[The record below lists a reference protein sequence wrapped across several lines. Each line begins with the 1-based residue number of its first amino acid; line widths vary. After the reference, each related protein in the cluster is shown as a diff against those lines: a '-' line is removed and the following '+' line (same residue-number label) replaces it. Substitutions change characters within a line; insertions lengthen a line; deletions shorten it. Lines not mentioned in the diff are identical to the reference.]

1 MGCAV
6 IIKRQ
11 VFFVLAGFLL
21 STLSVAQEPAT
32 AEVTRASLA
41 SSASYEGHIE
51 AVTETSIAAQV
62 PGIVQQVQVSAGD
75 AVRAGQVLVQIDA
88 THAKQQQAAMT
99 AQVDAVRAEL
109 HALTQELNRQKQLF
123 ARNYISKAALERVEA
138 QQRAAAAQL
147 KAQQAQAQ
155 AAQVTTDFFI
165 IRAPYD
171 GVVIDVPVMQ
181 GDMAMP
187 GMVLLSLFNPKALR
201 VSVAIPV
208 AAAEQ
213 ANLSVKDTS
222 MVRVLHE
229 QRALTVQNIQVLPT
243 ADRATHTVRL
253 RIGIANELNNLF
265 PGQYVKVQL
274 QQAALAGQDQR
285 LFIPKAAVIQR
296 AELTAVYVLSDQH
309 KPLLRQVRLGAADG
323 DRIEVRSGLSQGERV
338 LLDIHAVS
346 KE

>member
-1 MGCAV
+1 MRIIRQIFLAFAGVLISLCA
-6 IIKRQ
+6 I
-11 VFFVLAGFLL
+11 
-21 STLSVAQEPAT
+21 AQEPAT
-32 AEVTRASLA
+32 AEVTRGSAAASA
-41 SSASYEGHIE
+41 VYEGYVE

-62 PGIVQQVQVSAGD
+62 AGEIEQIAVSAGD
-75 AVRAGQVLVQIDA
+75 QVRAGQVLLRIDA

-109 HALTQELNRQKQLF
+109 HALTQELQRQKQLF
-123 ARNYISKAALERVEA
+123 ARNYISQAALERVQA
-138 QQRAAAAQL
+138 QQHAAAAQL

-171 GVVIDVPVMQ
+171 AVVIDVPAMQ

-187 GMVLLSLFNPKALR
+187 GMPLLSLFDPKILR
-201 VSVAIPV
+201 VSVAVPV

-213 ANLSVKDTS
+213 ANFSEKDTAAL
-222 MVRVLHE
+222 RVLHQ
-229 QRALTVQNIQVLPT
+229 QRALTVENIQVLPT

-253 RIGIANELNNLF
+253 RIGVANELGHLF
-265 PGQYVKVQL
+265 PGQHVKVVL
-274 QQAALAGQDQR
+274 QHAAVEGQDQR

-296 AELTAVYVLSDQH
+296 AELTAVYVLSEQH
-309 KPLLRQVRLGAADG
+309 KPLLRQVRLGATDN
-323 DRIEVRSGLSQGERV
+323 DHVEVRSGLTEGERV
-338 LLDIHAVS
+338 LLDLHAIS

>member
-1 MGCAV
+1 MGWAV

-11 VFFVLAGFLL
+11 VLFVLAGFLF

-32 AEVTRASLA
+32 AEVTRAALA
-41 SSASYEGHIE
+41 TSASYEGHIE
-51 AVTETSIAAQV
+51 AVTQTSIAAQV

-75 AVRAGQVLVQIDA
+75 TVRAGQVLVQIDA

-109 HALTQELNRQKQLF
+109 HALTQELNRQQQLF
-123 ARNYISKAALERVEA
+123 ARNYISKAALERVQA
-138 QQRAAAAQL
+138 QQRAAAAQV
-147 KAQQAQAQ
+147 KAQQAQA
-155 AAQVTTDFFI
+155 
-165 IRAPYD
+165 PYA

-187 GMVLLSLFNPKALR
+187 GMPLLSLFNPKELR
-201 VSVAIPV
+201 ISVALPI

-213 ANLSVKDTS
+213 AKLTESDIS
-222 MVRVLHE
+222 AVRVLHK
-229 QRALTVQNIQVLPT
+229 QRPLTVQSIQVLPT
-243 ADRATHTVRL
+243 ADRSTHTMLL
-253 RIGIANELNNLF
+253 RIGVANELNNLF
-265 PGQYVKVQL
+265 PGQHVKVQL
-274 QQAALAGQDQR
+274 QQAAIAGQDQR

-323 DRIEVRSGLSQGERV
+323 DRVEVRSGLSQGERV

>member
-1 MGCAV
+1 MT
-6 IIKRQ
+6 IIKQ
-11 VFFVLAGFLL
+11 VFFVLASVLI
-21 STLSVAQEPAT
+21 STWSIAQERAT
-32 AEVTRASLA
+32 ASVTRGSVVG
-41 SSASYEGHIE
+41 SAVYEGHIE

-62 PGIVQQVQVSAGD
+62 AGVIQKIQVNAGD
-75 AVRAGQVLVQIDA
+75 QVRAGQVLVQIDA

-99 AQVDAVRAEL
+99 AQVDAARAEL
-109 HALTQELNRQKQLF
+109 HALTQELQRQKQLF

-138 QQRAAAAQL
+138 QQRSAAAQL

-171 GVVIDVPVMQ
+171 AVVIDVPAMQ

-187 GMVLLSLFNPKALR
+187 GMPLLSLFNPKVLR
-201 VSVAIPV
+201 VSVAIPL

-213 ANLSVKDTS
+213 AGVSAKDTNS
-222 MVRVLHE
+222 VRVLHE
-229 QRALTVQNIQVLPT
+229 QQALIVENIQVLPT

-253 RIGIANELNNLF
+253 RVGVANPQGNLF
-265 PGQYVKVQL
+265 PGQPVKVQL
-274 QQAALAGQDQR
+274 QQAATAGQDQR

-296 AELTAVYVLSDQH
+296 AELTAVYVLSEEH
-309 KPLLRQVRLGAADG
+309 KPLLRQVRLGASDH
-323 DRIEVRSGLSQGERV
+323 DLVEVRSGLAEGERV
-338 LLDIHAVS
+338 LLDLHAVS